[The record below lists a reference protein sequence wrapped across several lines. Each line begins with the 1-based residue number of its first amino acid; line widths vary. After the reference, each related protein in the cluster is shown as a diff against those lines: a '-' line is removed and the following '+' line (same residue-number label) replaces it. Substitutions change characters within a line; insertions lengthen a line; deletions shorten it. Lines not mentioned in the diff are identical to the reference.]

1 MSIAQVV
8 AGAYTSTY
16 NAVALTGN
24 VASGQTSAGAIG
36 TGLGFNDDNGY
47 ELEMQTHG
55 EMIDRTDL
63 YGQSLLDWIHQGGSV
78 FCTFTSMT
86 FQNLATGIKNAFYP
100 WGAFGVMAG
109 PGIPIGRLASRV
121 AMPLVLTAVTGTPA
135 QTATG
140 AFNGVP
146 PGVAPGPLTLTAPL
160 AILPPGSNL
169 RLMYATRVRK
179 VPCRMALL
187 PYDQSTLNVTD
198 PYTRWWSET

>member
-16 NAVALTGN
+16 NTVALTGN
-24 VASGQTSAGAIG
+24 VSFGQTSAGALG
-36 TGLGFNDDNGY
+36 GGLGFNDDNGY

-55 EMIDRTDL
+55 EMVDRTDL
-63 YGQSLLDWIHQGGSV
+63 YGHSLLDWIHQGGSV
-78 FCTFTSMT
+78 YITFTCMT
-86 FQNLATGIKNAFYP
+86 FQYLAAGIKNAFYP
-100 WGAFGVMAG
+100 WGGFGVMAG

-121 AMPLVLTAVTGTPA
+121 AAPLILTAVAGTPA
-135 QTATG
+135 STVTG
-140 AFNGVP
+140 QFNGSP
-146 PGVAPGPLTLTAPL
+146 PGFAPGPLTLDAPL

-187 PYDQSTLNVTD
+187 PYDQQLISVTD
-198 PYTRWWSET
+198 PYTRWWAEA